1 VRFESFLAKKP
12 PFRYPEGMSQPI
24 RILLVEDEPLWQ
36 LGIQSLLETD
46 ARFQLAAIVDHFEA
60 AMQAFAEKRPT
71 AVLLDWKIR
80 GTRDGL
86 ELGAQLLKEGL
97 PPERI
102 ILISGSEAS
111 SIPSHPFLFVPKS
124 RIANELLPLLES
136 VTIN

>member
-1 VRFESFLAKKP
+1 
-12 PFRYPEGMSQPI
+12 MSQPV

-36 LGIQSLLETD
+36 LGIESLLETD
-46 ARFQLAAIVDHFEA
+46 PRFELAAVADHFEA
-60 AMQAFAEKRPT
+60 AMQAFTEKLPEV
-71 AVLLDWKIR
+71 VLLDWKLK

-86 ELGAQLLKEGL
+86 ELGAQLLNSGL

-124 RIANELLPLLES
+124 RIADELLPLLES